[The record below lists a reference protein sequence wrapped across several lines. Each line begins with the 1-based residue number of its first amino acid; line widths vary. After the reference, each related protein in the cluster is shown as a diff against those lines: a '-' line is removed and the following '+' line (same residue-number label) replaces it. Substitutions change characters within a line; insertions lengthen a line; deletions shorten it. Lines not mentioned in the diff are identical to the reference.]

1 MHHSSHPKKKKS
13 KCSKHS
19 SRIIKKESHYVF
31 PSSQVSVPHNLL
43 KRPLLWLKNSK
54 SAYCVVQVYIIWVN
68 GKRNLGVLNTFLC
81 AMFIKQKKK
90 KKLLEALWSFVG
102 QYPDHSKYTVISAG
116 YYCKYAQSSLP
127 SHTWSLGV
135 TLNCKIHSES
145 FGTYHVD
152 KLLLLVL
159 LMLSV
164 KTALHWH

>member
-90 KKLLEALWSFVG
+90 KTVRSLMVFCRSVPRPFQVYSNICRILL
-102 QYPDHSKYTVISAG
+102 QICTI
-116 YYCKYAQSSLP
+116 QSSFSHLISG
-127 SHTWSLGV
+127 SHT
-135 TLNCKIHSES
+135 
-145 FGTYHVD
+145 
-152 KLLLLVL
+152 KL
-159 LMLSV
+159 
-164 KTALHWH
+164 